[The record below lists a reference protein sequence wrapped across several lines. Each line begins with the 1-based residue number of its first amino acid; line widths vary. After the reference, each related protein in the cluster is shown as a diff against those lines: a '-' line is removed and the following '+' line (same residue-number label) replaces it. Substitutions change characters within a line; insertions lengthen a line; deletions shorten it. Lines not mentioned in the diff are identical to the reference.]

1 MDKLARNEPKLQQR
15 YNKETRQRRDI
26 KQNYKKQTKTRA
38 LTTKRTK

>member
-15 YNKETRQRRDI
+15 YNKETRKRRDI
-26 KQNYKKQTKTRA
+26 KQKKKQTKTRA